1 MGSNEILPFYALCQP
16 HLQDVWWFSNDKKYI
31 IKGNVYN
38 IEGNKRTYS
47 QFAFGV
53 FSFTY
58 SDTKRANEVRKQK
71 DNQGSMWV
79 LKRNQQEEEEG
90 EKEEEKGEEEI
101 KP

>member
-1 MGSNEILPFYALCQP
+1 M
-16 HLQDVWWFSNDKKYI
+16 
-31 IKGNVYN
+31 
-38 IEGNKRTYS
+38 
-47 QFAFGV
+47 

-58 SDTKRANEVRKQK
+58 SDTKRANELRKQK

-90 EKEEEKGEEEI
+90 EKEEEEGEEEI